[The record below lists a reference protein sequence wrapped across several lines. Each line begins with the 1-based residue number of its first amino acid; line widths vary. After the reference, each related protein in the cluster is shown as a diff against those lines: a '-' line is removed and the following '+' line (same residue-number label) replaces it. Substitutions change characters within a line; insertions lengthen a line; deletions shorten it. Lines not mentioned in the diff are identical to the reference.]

1 MTDFTVGATA
11 TSFIDSTVV
20 TGPTY
25 YYQVQAENQL
35 SGSAWVGP
43 FSTAPRAP
51 SGLSGTISRGRR
63 DRAPPP
69 PSLRPPRAL
78 GPRRG
83 RGRRLRHPPG
93 PSVTLTWTNND
104 ATPPATQV
112 EIQRAIKADF
122 SDEITLS
129 YTGPAPATYTDS
141 TVAAGTTYF
150 YRVRA
155 DDPLSESH
163 WSNSFETD
171 PPAPTGLTD
180 TIAAGP
186 PLSVTLTWT
195 NPEPPPPP
203 RRCC

>member
-1 MTDFTVGATA
+1 M
-11 TSFIDSTVV
+11 
-20 TGPTY
+20 
-25 YYQVQAENQL
+25 
-35 SGSAWVGP
+35 
-43 FSTAPRAP
+43 
-51 SGLSGTISRGRR
+51 
-63 DRAPPP
+63 
-69 PSLRPPRAL
+69 
-78 GPRRG
+78 
-83 RGRRLRHPPG
+83 PPG

-104 ATPPATQV
+104 TTPPATQV
-112 EIQRAIKADF
+112 EIQRATKADF

-129 YTGPAPATYTDS
+129 YTGPAPASYTDS
-141 TVAAGTTYF
+141 TVAVGMTYY

-195 NPEPPPPP
+195 SPATTRRRPAGDVAADRAGDQRRVHEAGERLHRHRPDGHQLHRPERGEKQVVLLPGAGAGPGQRLPVVE
-203 RRCC
+203 RRSCPDGVVGAPANLIAPAYALRS